1 MDLQSPIEEYV
12 SEAAKLVR
20 MLPRIREVF
29 FGFWMQA
36 TGLEQIARAFVVPS
50 AVACH
55 HHHPDSQPLS
65 THPPTGDPLK
75 LHLELVDFDSV
86 NTFLD
91 FLGSFGGRLRE
102 LSLASVTLGGGDG
115 GNGKGGVGERCLPGL
130 ESVCLG
136 YDGG

>member
-1 MDLQSPIEEYV
+1 
-12 SEAAKLVR
+12 
-20 MLPRIREVF
+20 
-29 FGFWMQA
+29 MQA

-55 HHHPDSQPLS
+55 HHHHLDSQPL
-65 THPPTGDPLK
+65 PPTGDPLK

-102 LSLASVTLGGGDG
+102 LSLASVTLGGGDD
-115 GNGKGGVGERCLPGL
+115 GNGKGGIGGQCLPGL